1 MKFAHALLCAL
12 GLSLA
17 LPAPLYAQEEATPT
31 TTYTWT
37 TLATNIE
44 GTFDNNPNGII
55 YAGNQLGVA
64 GSFTLREGAINGAR
78 VVEVYGDGTP
88 SKLVTL
94 SVTSE
99 GKFQLKAT
107 PGGSTTVSFSA
118 ISTTSATPGTH
129 RFALLVCRGES
140 GSTNTQRMAYTSVI
154 IDGAETLTLD
164 CGTQNYWDGP
174 FRGIRGGNE
183 GMTLSAARW
192 SQVGTAAAADG
203 AATTLAIEA
212 DAAQMYPITERSAV
226 AWSNLDDTTSGKAT
240 HFSVGPTAANGV
252 AKLHLPT
259 QAGLKEGK
267 RVIVTAVKIA
277 NANKTMQDTMTI
289 NGAVSATKT
298 VDTSWGP
305 VNGTANGGSYTFDR
319 LFTYTFPVGSR
330 PVVFVGTDY
339 EIVTSADN
347 QLSAIDD
354 VNSPIRF
361 SLTGNWANYN
371 GYCAVEGLAALEP
384 EATVS
389 DVATDIGEGFTG
401 GGTVAITLERLF
413 AGTYTDS
420 DLSFVLRFDGVEADV
435 PGTRNGMALTFTLP
449 AETFVPGQVY
459 RGELV
464 LVYPDGEIPL
474 APVKV
479 YEGTPTLVP
488 DKGWVNETVGSLGST
503 GTWTAAEGIAPYKA
517 LLEVDANNGVAFT
530 PTEHVDY
537 VPTCDSTWTV
547 QLVADEAFAASAE
560 SNPSAEV
567 QGAVRI
573 AEMSG
578 ALKVQV
584 WQNGAW
590 ADLCAA
596 TEGETYTVTVDF
608 HYAKEGVAGDAD
620 TITYT
625 CGSATLSGARPAG
638 SAQVVTA
645 VSVSDGTQLAAL
657 TAERELDQAM
667 VNQVR
672 VTAGDE
678 VQDLGETLPEQ
689 IIVSGT
695 FGYGRHPLLTYS
707 GTGDLAAVPVKGLPS
722 TAETY
727 VVEGENGV
735 KTWGIAE
742 KTLVI
747 YPVGDSITYGAS
759 RRLKTP
765 TTVDIPVPGGY
776 RLPLYTRLTSAGY
789 TVKYVG
795 DTNSNPAEGLGEQLY
810 HSGHAGWKVD
820 DGDSIYDNVT
830 GWSATVKNQAGR
842 DPDVILLLLGVNDL
856 NGGEAAATTAE
867 QMKKLIWRL
876 AGIGSAV
883 DGDTPLYPN
892 AKILLGKVLD
902 STYATS
908 SVNLETLSTRIG
920 EYNTALETFVNG
932 FTEAQGSARIRLVD
946 LKTPLDEAN
955 GFNYFRY
962 DNLHPAA
969 EGYTQ
974 MARNWFA
981 AVEDFLPP
989 LNQAESATVQVTE
1002 SVLADQITLAF
1013 SKAMAKEAAETVG
1026 NYTLTNG
1033 TVSAASLL
1041 DDGLTVRLTLTGTT
1055 PGAEATL
1062 TVAAMADKAGVQS
1075 TEANL
1080 PVRIGAAA
1088 KRTTDIADSVCN
1100 RTAAGYT
1107 NPLELIAEWSAFTT
1121 APTTETGL
1129 PAQFGAARR
1138 AERPWV
1144 LKTLRGTP
1152 TVENGLLCLN
1162 GGTVTVEVNPDF
1174 VASQSGHYWTVLVET
1189 VDTVAENTVL
1199 FTMHT
1204 TGETDAYADLY
1215 GLRTG
1220 ATAGTVMTVNAGV
1233 DAAVSNVTNDS
1244 AEYVADF
1251 SRNRNQFVLTFGAS
1265 ATVSTPQKGDYDAWV
1280 NSQAVAFSSS
1290 DGEIY
1295 YSGKTPK
1302 HFTFGGTYLTTSA
1315 EAAAFTQGSNLK
1327 IARIAICLGRANA
1340 DILTSSR
1347 YRFNPVDPETDTNWS
1362 NTSNWQT
1369 YGASAGDLP
1378 PEAETVY
1385 TAPGVTATM
1394 DQPDTVANLVAEG
1407 ALTVAGTNAL
1417 TISGNLSI
1425 PGTLTVNTTGGV
1437 SAAMLKTSGA
1447 REVAGTGTLSI
1458 ADVTLGDALTVSGN
1472 LVWNASATT
1481 ERSVNNAV
1489 KVTSTGSLTTTG
1501 KLKLNADSNEL
1512 LGTTTVQSGILTVKT
1527 PDERI
1532 GGTLTIAKDGTFKYG
1547 QANVADKLAYRST
1560 TTVNVYG
1567 TLEMNNTR
1575 WTMKG
1580 NNALNIYP
1588 GATVNAGLQSN
1599 SYGAFDIFSSA
1610 KTIYFKADDGKA
1622 KGGEIT
1628 FNATLR
1634 ARANITLDVASGVT
1648 VNFSGGRSKVLAND
1662 SGDSG
1667 TISKSGA
1674 GTLKVSTNFTFPT
1687 ATSGPLQVSNNST
1700 LTLTATGNNSNVIVD
1715 EGARLVVNTAINT
1728 AGENKSLVNKSVITN
1743 NGTVELVSGYTFI
1756 SINGGKTIVSGTT
1769 SDGFLFGF
1777 GRSNANEN
1785 TFTTDLEV
1793 LEGATLQIC
1802 GHREQ
1807 AATLTGLKQ
1816 NGTLRQNTSVG
1827 ALAGVSLAVQSGAT
1841 VSGSGTIGVPVKAE
1855 AGVTLD
1861 ASKSKALTFSRGLT
1875 LAGPLAVK
1883 VPEAQTDLCTIQGT
1897 IPEVSEFT
1905 FAEGSAIGG
1914 DHCFVLKDGTVLQ
1927 ALKKVTLPAESE
1939 QSETLSEAIT
1949 RALEDQVRGGAT
1961 TVTSIIATEAG
1972 GSEANVKR
1980 STEAVEL
1987 FENVITA
1994 TPNPEDST
2002 QVSAKVAYDF
2012 GIRDITIVS
2021 RENGTKRVLLCVKV
2035 SNVPESDSGNNTAD
2049 YAKGTVVRI
2058 HRNGEA
2064 TPFAEA
2070 SELTAEERTAYGVE
2084 NGRGEKWFAV
2094 PLEAL
2099 NGQTTTF
2106 TISAAKEAAEAN

>member
-31 TTYTWT
+31 TTNEWT

-44 GTFDNNPNGII
+44 GTFDHNPNGII

-94 SVTSE
+94 SITSE

-107 PGGSTTVSFSA
+107 PGQNSTVSFSA
-118 ISTTSATPGTH
+118 TSTTSATPGTH

-174 FRGIRGGNE
+174 FRGIQGGNE

-212 DAAQMYPITERSAV
+212 DAAQMYPIVESSSV
-226 AWSNLDDTTSGKAT
+226 VWSNLDDTTSGKAT

-277 NANKTMQDTMTI
+277 NADKTMQDTMTI

-330 PVVFVGTDY
+330 PVVFIGTDY

-384 EATVS
+384 EATVAS
-389 DVATDIGEGFTG
+389 VATDIGEGLTG

-435 PGTRNGMALTFTLP
+435 PGTREDMALSFTLP
-449 AETFVPGQVY
+449 AATFVPGHVY

-479 YEGTPTLVP
+479 YEGTPTLVTEA
-488 DKGWVNETVGSLGST
+488 GWVNETVGSLGST
-503 GTWTAAEGIAPYKA
+503 GAWTAAEGIAPYKDA
-517 LLEVDANNGVAFT
+517 LEVDANGGVAFT
-530 PTEHVDY
+530 PTDHVDY
-537 VPTCDSTWTV
+537 AATCDSTWTV
-547 QLVADEAFAASAE
+547 QLVADEAFAADDTT
-560 SNPSAEV
+560 PSAEV

-573 AEMSG
+573 AEVDS

-584 WQNGAW
+584 WQDGAW
-590 ADLCAA
+590 ANLCDA

-608 HYAKEGVAGDAD
+608 HYAKSADKSD

-625 CGSATLSGARPAG
+625 CGTYSRSGERPTG

-657 TAERELDQAM
+657 TAERELDQAL
-667 VNQVR
+667 VNQVT
-672 VTAGDE
+672 VTAGGA
-678 VQDLGETLPEQ
+678 VQDLGDTLPNR
-689 IIVSGT
+689 IIVSGI
-695 FGYGRHPLLTYS
+695 FGYGKHPLLTYS
-707 GTGDLAAVPVKGLPS
+707 GTGDLKAVPVEGLPS
-722 TAETY
+722 TAEVY
-727 VVEGENGV
+727 IVEGENGV

-765 TTVDIPVPGGY
+765 ATVDIPVPGGY
-776 RLPLYTRLTSAGY
+776 RLPLYTRLTSSGY

-795 DTNSNPAEGLGEQLY
+795 DTNTNPAEGLNGEVY

-820 DGDSIYDNVT
+820 DNNSIYDNVT
-830 GWSATVKNQAGR
+830 GWSTTVKSQAGR

-856 NGGEAAATTAE
+856 NGGEEAATTAA

-876 AGIGSAV
+876 AGIGPAV

-892 AKILLGKVLD
+892 AKLLLGKVLD

-908 SVNLETLSTRIG
+908 SVKLETLSTRIG

-932 FTEAQGSARIRLVD
+932 LTPEQGSARIRLVD

-955 GFNYFRY
+955 GFTYFRY

-989 LNQAESATVQVTE
+989 LNAAESATVRVTE

-1013 SKAMAKEAAETVG
+1013 SKAMAKEAAETAS

-1033 TVSAASLL
+1033 TVSAATLL

-1075 TEANL
+1075 TAADL

-1100 RTAAGYT
+1100 RTADGYT

-1121 APTTETGL
+1121 APTAEAGL

-1144 LKTLRGTP
+1144 LKTLRGNP

-1189 VDTVAENTVL
+1189 VDPVSPNTVL

-1204 TGETDAYADLY
+1204 DGTHNTLGTAPFEDLY

-1220 ATAGTVMTVNAGV
+1220 AAGTVVTVNAGV
-1233 DAAVSNVTNDS
+1233 DAAVSGFGDVSASNVDYT
-1244 AEYVADF
+1244 
-1251 SRNRNQFVLTFGAS
+1251 RNRNQFVTSF
-1265 ATVSTPQKGDYDAWV
+1265 ATGGYFAWV
-1280 NSQAVAFSSS
+1280 NSRAVTFAS
-1290 DGEIY
+1290 DVSGAY

-1315 EAAAFTQGSNLK
+1315 DAAAFTQGSNLK

-1347 YRFNPVDPETDTNWS
+1347 YRFNPLAPETDTNWS
-1362 NTSNWQT
+1362 NTSNWET

-1378 PEAETVY
+1378 AATETVY

-1394 DQPDTVANLVAEG
+1394 DQADTVANLIAEG
-1407 ALTVAGTNAL
+1407 PLTVAGTNAL

-1437 SAAMLKTSGA
+1437 SANQLITTGA
-1447 REVAGTGTLSI
+1447 REVAGTGTLTI
-1458 ADVTLGDALTVSGN
+1458 TDVSLGNALTVSGN

-1512 LGTTTVQSGILTVKT
+1512 LGTTTVQSGIFTVKT
-1527 PDERI
+1527 ESQKI

-1547 QANVADKLAYRST
+1547 QANVADALNYGGKA
-1560 TTVNVYG
+1560 TVNVYG

-1599 SYGAFDIFSSA
+1599 SYGAFDIFDSA
-1610 KTIYFKADDGKA
+1610 KTLYFKADDGKA

-1634 ARANITLDVASGVT
+1634 ARANITLNVASGVT

-1662 SGDSG
+1662 SDDSG
-1667 TISKSGA
+1667 TISKTGA

-1687 ATSGPLQVSNNST
+1687 ATSGPLQVAEGGT
-1700 LTLTATGNNSNVIVD
+1700 LKLTAAGNDSDIIVD
-1715 EGARLVVNTAINT
+1715 EGAKLVLDCTTADSNTGNLN
-1728 AGENKSLVNKSVITN
+1728 NKKVITN
-1743 NGTVELVSGYTFI
+1743 NGTVELANGYTWI
-1756 SINGGKTIVSGTT
+1756 SINGGKTEVTGT
-1769 SDGFLFGF
+1769 FVFGF
-1777 GRSNANEN
+1777 GIAGTNDNVFKTNLKIA
-1785 TFTTDLEV
+1785 D
-1793 LEGATLQIC
+1793 GASLTLC
-1802 GHREQ
+1802 GHRNTSTE
-1807 AATLTGLKQ
+1807 LTGLK
-1816 NGTLRQNTSVG
+1816 NLGTLVRNIWGAGQAPDVG
-1827 ALAGVSLAVQSGAT
+1827 IKMLTGST
-1841 VSGSGTIGVPVKAE
+1841 MSGTGEIQVNASAE

-1861 ASKSKALTFSRGLT
+1861 ASESKALTFSRGLT

-1883 VPEAQTDLCTIQGT
+1883 VPEAKVDLCTIQGNV
-1897 IPEVSEFT
+1897 PEVTEFT
-1905 FAEGSAIGG
+1905 FATGSAIGE
-1914 DHCFVLKDGTVLQ
+1914 DHCFVLQGGSVLQ

-1949 RALEDQVRGGAT
+1949 RALEEQVRGGAT

-1980 STEAVEL
+1980 STEAAEL
-1987 FENVITA
+1987 FTNVIFAETVNGSEV
-1994 TPNPEDST
+1994 TVK
-2002 QVSAKVAYDF
+2002 VSYDF
-2012 GIRDITIVS
+2012 SVSQMTIVNES
-2021 RENGTKRVLLCVKV
+2021 DGSQTLLLCAKV
-2035 SNVPESDSGNNTAD
+2035 SNVPQGSDGNSAD
-2049 YAKGTVVRI
+2049 YAKGTVVSV
-2058 HRNGEA
+2058 HRSGEDTA
-2064 TPFAEA
+2064 IAEA
-2070 SELTAEERTAYGVE
+2070 QELTAEERATYGLTL
-2084 NGRGEKWFAV
+2084 GKGEKWFAV
-2094 PLEAL
+2094 PLSVLTE
-2099 NGQTTTF
+2099 QTNLF
-2106 TISAAKEAAEAN
+2106 IIKASR

>member
-17 LPAPLYAQEEATPT
+17 LPVPLYAQAEATPT
-31 TTYTWT
+31 TTYEWT
-37 TLATNIE
+37 KLATNIE
-44 GTFDNNPNGII
+44 GTFDHNPNGII

-78 VVEVYGDGTP
+78 VVEAYGDGTP

-94 SVTSE
+94 SITSE

-107 PGGSTTVSFSA
+107 PGQNSTVSFSA
-118 ISTTSATPGTH
+118 TSTTSATPGTH

-174 FRGIRGGNE
+174 FRGIRGGSE
-183 GMTLSAARW
+183 GMTISAARW

-226 AWSNLDDTTSGKAT
+226 AWSNLEDTTNPKAYYFT
-240 HFSVGPTAANGV
+240 VASNLQLTPIEGVKTGRRVILTAAKFHYNSTDNSNSEKAMSDTLTINGV
-252 AKLHLPT
+252 ASETKVLT
-259 QAGLKEGK
+259 
-267 RVIVTAVKIA
+267 
-277 NANKTMQDTMTI
+277 TI
-289 NGAVSATKT
+289 E
-298 VDTSWGP
+298 DITS
-305 VNGTANGGSYTFDR
+305 TANGNPYTFNQ
-319 LFTYTFPVGSR
+319 LVTYTFPVGNR
-330 PVVFVGTDY
+330 PVVTVGESYD
-339 EIVTSADN
+339 ITSMR
-347 QLSAIDD
+347 LPAIQAE
-354 VNSPIRF
+354 SPILI
-361 SLTGNWANYN
+361 SGLTGNWANKGYN
-371 GYCAVEGLAALEP
+371 AYCAVEGLAALEP
-384 EATVS
+384 EATVAN
-389 DVATDIGEGFTG
+389 VATDIGEGLTG
-401 GGTVAITLERLF
+401 GGTVSITLERLF
-413 AGTYTDS
+413 AGTYTES

-435 PGTRNGMALTFTLP
+435 PGTREDMALSFTLP
-449 AETFVPGQVY
+449 PATFVPGHVY

-479 YEGTPTLVP
+479 YEGTPALVT

-503 GTWTAAEGIAPYKA
+503 GAWTATEGIAPYKEA
-517 LLEVDANNGVAFT
+517 LEVDANGGVAFA
-530 PTEHVDY
+530 PTDHMDY
-537 VPTCDSTWTV
+537 VATCDSTWTV

-573 AEMSG
+573 AEVDG

-596 TEGETYTVTVDF
+596 TEGTTYTVTVDF
-608 HYAKEGVAGDAD
+608 HYAKSADESD

-625 CGSATLSGARPAG
+625 CGEASLSGARPAG

-657 TAERELDQAM
+657 TAERELDQAL
-667 VNQVR
+667 VNQVT
-672 VTAGDE
+672 VTAGGE
-678 VQDLGETLPEQ
+678 VQDLGETLPER

-707 GTGDLAAVPVKGLPS
+707 GTGDLAAVPVEGLPS
-722 TAETY
+722 TAVTY
-727 VVEGENGV
+727 VEAGENGV

-795 DTNSNPAEGLGEQLY
+795 DTNTNPAEGLNGEVY
-810 HSGHAGWKVD
+810 HTGYAGWKVD
-820 DGDSIYDNVT
+820 DTRQSIYAKVSECST
-830 GWSATVKNQAGR
+830 TVKDRAGR

-856 NGGEAAATTAE
+856 NGGEAAADTAE

-876 AGIGSAV
+876 AGIGTAV

-902 STYATS
+902 STYEGPVAVTG
-908 SVNLETLSTRIG
+908 EALSAQITN
-920 EYNTALETFVNG
+920 YNTALAEFVDG
-932 FTEAQGSARIRLVD
+932 LTEAQGSARIRLVD
-946 LKTPLDEAN
+946 LKMPLYATD

-989 LNQAESATVQVTE
+989 LNAAESATVRVTE

-1033 TVSAASLL
+1033 TVSTATLL

-1055 PGAEATL
+1055 PGATETL

-1075 TEANL
+1075 TAADL
-1080 PVRIGAAA
+1080 SVRIGAAA

-1121 APTTETGL
+1121 APTTSEGL

-1189 VDTVAENTVL
+1189 VDPVSPNTVL

-1204 TGETDAYADLY
+1204 DGTHPTLGTAPFEDLY

-1220 ATAGTVMTVNAGV
+1220 AAGTVVTVNAGV

-1302 HFTFGGTYLTTSA
+1302 HFTFGGTYNTTSNSN
-1315 EAAAFTQGSNLK
+1315 AAFTQGSNLK

-1347 YRFNPVDPETDTNWS
+1347 YRFNPVAPETDTNWS
-1362 NTSNWQT
+1362 TLANWQT
-1369 YGASAGDLP
+1369 YGATAGDLP
-1378 PEAETVY
+1378 SETETVY

-1394 DQPDTVANLVAEG
+1394 DQAATVANLVAEG

-1417 TISGNLSI
+1417 TVSNNLTI

-1437 SAAMLKTSGA
+1437 SAAMLKTTGA
-1447 REVAGTGTLSI
+1447 REVAGTGTLTI
-1458 ADVTLGDALTVSGN
+1458 TDVSLGNALTVSGN

-1527 PDERI
+1527 PNEKI

-1547 QANVADKLAYRST
+1547 QADVADKLAYNST

-1599 SYGAFDIFSSA
+1599 SYGAFDAFA
-1610 KTIYFKADDGKA
+1610 AQTINFKADDGKA
-1622 KGGEIT
+1622 KGGEII

-1648 VNFSGGRSKVLAND
+1648 ANFSGGRSKVLAND
-1662 SGDSG
+1662 SDDSA
-1667 TISKSGA
+1667 TISKTGA
-1674 GTLKVSTNFTFPT
+1674 GTLKVSTDFAFPT
-1687 ATSGPLQVSNNST
+1687 ATSGPLQVSNGST
-1700 LTLTATGNNSNVIVD
+1700 LTLTATGNDSNVTVD

-1728 AGENKSLVNKSVITN
+1728 AGENKSLVNTSVITN

-1777 GRSNANEN
+1777 GRSGTNDN

-1807 AATLTGLKQ
+1807 AATLTGLK
-1816 NGTLRQNTSVG
+1816 NKGAIKWNTSVG
-1827 ALAGVSLAVQSGAT
+1827 ALSNVSLAVQSGAT
-1841 VSGSGTIGVPVKAE
+1841 VSGTGTIGVPVVAE

-1861 ASKSKALTFSRGLT
+1861 ASESKALTFSRGLT

-1883 VPEAQTDLCTIQGT
+1883 VPEAKVDLCTIQGT
-1897 IPEVSEFT
+1897 IPEVSEFA
-1905 FAEGSAIGG
+1905 FATGSAIGEG
-1914 DHCFVLKDGTVLQ
+1914 YCFVLKDGTVLQ

-1949 RALEDQVRGGAT
+1949 RALEEQVRGGAT

-1980 STEAVEL
+1980 SLEAAEL
-1987 FENVITA
+1987 FTNVIFAETV
-1994 TPNPEDST
+1994 NGSE
-2002 QVSAKVAYDF
+2002 VSVKVAYDF
-2012 GIRDITIVS
+2012 TVS
-2021 RENGTKRVLLCVKV
+2021 QMKMDEGMLLLCARV
-2035 SNVPESDSGNNTAD
+2035 SNVPKGSEGNSAD
-2049 YAKGTVVRI
+2049 YAKGTVVSV
-2058 HRNGEA
+2058 HRSGEDSA
-2064 TPFAEA
+2064 IAEA
-2070 SELTAEERTAYGVE
+2070 QELTAEERAAYGVTL
-2084 NGRGEKWFAV
+2084 GQGEKWFAV
-2094 PLEAL
+2094 PLSVLTE
-2099 NGQTTTF
+2099 QTNLF
-2106 TISAAKEAAEAN
+2106 IIKASR

>member
-17 LPAPLYAQEEATPT
+17 LPAPLYAQEETTPT
-31 TTYTWT
+31 LTYTWT
-37 TLATNIE
+37 TLATNID
-44 GTFDNNPNGII
+44 GTFDHNPNGII

-64 GSFTLREGAINGAR
+64 GLFTLREGAINGAR

-94 SVTSE
+94 SITSE

-107 PGGSTTVSFSA
+107 PGGSTTVSFSTT
-118 ISTTSATPGTH
+118 STTSATPGTH

-140 GSTNTQRMAYTSVI
+140 ASTNTQRMAYTSVI

-164 CGTQNYWDGP
+164 CGTQDYCTGP
-174 FRGIRGGNE
+174 FRGIRGGSE
-183 GMTLSAARW
+183 GMTLSVAKW
-192 SQVGTAAAADG
+192 SEVGTAAAADG
-203 AATTLAIEA
+203 AVTTLAIEA
-212 DAAQMYPITERSAV
+212 DAAQMYPIAETSTV
-226 AWSNLDDTTSGKAT
+226 KWSNLENETTLKAT
-240 HFSVGPTAANGV
+240 HFTKGSKAAT
-252 AKLHLPT
+252 LLLPA
-259 QAGLKEGK
+259 QAGVKAGR

-277 NANKTMQDTMTI
+277 NYNDKTMQDTMTI
-289 NGAVSATKT
+289 NGATSASKT
-298 VDTSWGP
+298 TDSTWVTTTGTVGDT
-305 VNGTANGGSYTFDR
+305 SYTFD
-319 LFTYTFPVGSR
+319 TCHVYTFPVGSR
-330 PVVFVGTDY
+330 PVVTVGESY
-339 EIVTSADN
+339 SIVTPGDN
-347 QLSAIDD
+347 QLSAIKAEG
-354 VNSPIRF
+354 PIQIG
-361 SLTGNWANYN
+361 LTGDWAGYN
-371 GYCAVEGLAALEP
+371 AYCAVEGLAALEP
-384 EATVS
+384 EATVTS
-389 DVATDIGEGFTG
+389 VTADTGEGLTG
-401 GGTVAITLERLF
+401 GGVVSATLGSLF
-413 AGTYTDS
+413 AGTYTES
-420 DLSFVLRFDGVEADV
+420 DLSFRLRFDGVEADV
-435 PGTRNGMALTFTLP
+435 PGTREDKALSFTLP
-449 AETFVPGQVY
+449 AATFVPGYVY

-479 YEGTPTLVP
+479 YEGTPTLVTEA
-488 DKGWVNETVGSLGST
+488 GWVNETVGALGST
-503 GTWTAAEGIAPYKA
+503 GAWTAAEGIAPYKEA
-517 LLEVDANNGVAFT
+517 LEVDANGGVTFT

-547 QLVADEAFAASAE
+547 QLVTDEAFAADDTP
-560 SNPSAEV
+560 PSAEV

-573 AEMSG
+573 AEVDG

-590 ADLCAA
+590 ANLCAA
-596 TEGETYTVTVDF
+596 TEGTTYTVTVDF
-608 HYAKEGVAGDAD
+608 HYAKSEDESD

-625 CGSATLSGARPAG
+625 CGTSTLSGARPAG

-657 TAERELDQAM
+657 TAERELDQAL
-667 VNQVR
+667 VNQVT
-672 VTAGDE
+672 VTGGGE
-678 VQDLGETLPEQ
+678 VQDLGETLPER

-695 FGYGRHPLLTYS
+695 FGYGKHPLLTYS
-707 GTGDLAAVPVKGLPS
+707 GSGNLAAVPVEGLPS

-727 VVEGENGV
+727 VETAEDGTQ
-735 KTWGIAE
+735 TWGIAE

-765 TTVDIPVPGGY
+765 ANVDIPVPGGY

-820 DGDSIYDNVT
+820 DGDSIYASVG
-830 GWSATVKNQAGR
+830 GWSTTVKGQAGR

-867 QMKKLIWRL
+867 QMKLLIWRL
-876 AGIGSAV
+876 AGIGPAV

-892 AKILLGKVLD
+892 AKLLLGKVLD

-908 SVNLETLSTRIG
+908 TVNLETLSTRIG
-920 EYNTALETFVNG
+920 EYNTALAEFVNG
-932 FTEAQGSARIRLVD
+932 LTEAQGSARIRLVD
-946 LKTPLDEAN
+946 LKMPLDEAN

-1026 NYTLTNG
+1026 NYTLSSG
-1033 TVSAASLL
+1033 TVSAATLL

-1080 PVRIGAAA
+1080 SVRIGAAA
-1088 KRTTDIADSVCN
+1088 KRTTDVADSVCN

-1121 APTTETGL
+1121 APTAEAGL

-1174 VASQSGHYWTVLVET
+1174 VASQSGHYWTVLIET

-1220 ATAGTVMTVNAGV
+1220 AAGTVVTVNAGV
-1233 DAAVSNVTNDS
+1233 DAAVSGFGDVSASNVD
-1244 AEYVADF
+1244 Y
-1251 SRNRNQFVLTFGAS
+1251 SRNRNQFVTSF
-1265 ATVSTPQKGDYDAWV
+1265 ATGGYFAWV
-1280 NSQAVAFSSS
+1280 NSRAVTFAS
-1290 DGEIY
+1290 DVSEAY

-1347 YRFNPVDPETDTNWS
+1347 YRFNPVAPETNTNWS
-1362 NTSNWQT
+1362 TLANWQT
-1369 YGASAGDLP
+1369 YGTTAGDLP
-1378 PEAETVY
+1378 PESETVY

-1394 DQPDTVANLVAEG
+1394 DQADTVANLVAEG
-1407 ALTVAGTNAL
+1407 ALTVAGANAL
-1417 TISGNLSI
+1417 TVSGNLSI
-1425 PGTLTVNTTGGV
+1425 PGTLTVSTTGGV
-1437 SAAMLKTSGA
+1437 SAAMLKTTG
-1447 REVAGTGTLSI
+1447 EQTIAGSGTLTI
-1458 ADVTLGDALTVSGN
+1458 ADVTLGNALTVSGN

-1481 ERSVNNAV
+1481 ERSVSNAV
-1489 KVTSTGSLTTTG
+1489 KVTATGSLTTTG
-1501 KLKLNADSNEL
+1501 KLNLNATSNKL

-1527 PDERI
+1527 GAKEI

-1547 QANVADKLAYRST
+1547 QANVADALNYGGTA
-1560 TTVNVYG
+1560 TVNVYG

-1575 WTMKG
+1575 WTLG
-1580 NNALNIYP
+1580 SNNTLNFYP

-1599 SYGAFDIFSSA
+1599 NYGALDA
-1610 KTIYFKADDGKA
+1610 YAAQTINFKADDGKA

-1634 ARANITLDVASGVT
+1634 ARQNIALNVAEGVT
-1648 VNFSGGRSKVLAND
+1648 VNFSGGRSKDLAND
-1662 SGDSG
+1662 SNDSA
-1667 TISKSGA
+1667 TISKTGA
-1674 GTLKVSTNFTFPT
+1674 GLMKVSTNFTFPT
-1687 ATSGPLQVSNNST
+1687 ATSGPLQVSNGST
-1700 LTLTATGNNSNVIVD
+1700 LTLTATGNNSNVTVD
-1715 EGARLVVNTAINT
+1715 EGARLVVNTAIIT
-1728 AGENKSLVNKSVITN
+1728 ESENKSLVNKSVITN

-1777 GRSNANEN
+1777 GRSGMNDN

-1807 AATLTGLKQ
+1807 AATLTGLK
-1816 NGTLRQNTSVG
+1816 NKGTIRQNTSVG
-1827 ALAGVSLAVQSGAT
+1827 ALSSVSLAVQSGAT
-1841 VSGSGTIGVPVKAE
+1841 VSGTGTIGVPVKAE

-1861 ASKSKALTFSRGLT
+1861 ASESKALTFSRGLT

-1883 VPEAQTDLCTIQGT
+1883 VPEAQADLCTIQGT
-1897 IPEVSEFT
+1897 IPEVTDFT
-1905 FAEGSAIGG
+1905 FATGSAIGEG
-1914 DHCFVLKDGTVLQ
+1914 YCFVLKDGTVLQ

-1961 TVTSIIATEAG
+1961 TVTSLIATEAG

-1980 STEAVEL
+1980 STEAAEL

-1994 TPNPEDST
+1994 ETVSDSE
-2002 QVSAKVAYDF
+2002 VSVKVAYDF
-2012 GIRDITIVS
+2012 GISQMTIVNES
-2021 RENGTKRVLLCVKV
+2021 DGSQALLLCAKV
-2035 SNVPESDSGNNTAD
+2035 SNVPQGSDGNSAD
-2049 YAKGTVVRI
+2049 YAKGTAVHV
-2058 HRNGEA
+2058 HRKTEA
-2064 TPFAEA
+2064 DPIAQA
-2070 SELTAEERTAYGVE
+2070 RELTAEECTTYGLTL
-2084 NGRGEKWFAV
+2084 GQGEKWFAV
-2094 PLEAL
+2094 PLSDLTE
-2099 NGQTTTF
+2099 QTNLF
-2106 TISAAKEAAEAN
+2106 IIKASR